1 TTGCVTFDA
10 TGTTGAPAADLAS
23 GLWFWGL
30 RGLIG
35 GVAGGPVGPVWRL
48 RIASATVAGARP
60 WGGDPDV
67 NGDGYSDVL
76 AAVANIG
83 ASIYVGGPTGPTA
96 TPVTVAAP
104 LDSTHFGQA
113 IDFAGDVNG
122 DGYGDLV
129 VGAPGSNGVYVY
141 RGAATGVDPTPG
153 LVTGP
158 AGSGLGS
165 AVAGA
170 GDVNGDGFDDVV
182 AVNPSGNAV
191 WLVPGGVGGLG
202 TAVRVNVPLTSTAS
216 VLAGAGDVDGDGYA
230 DVLLAGGGGSGQLLR
245 GGVSGLDGA
254 SSVAVDRTSG
264 AAGDLNGDGR
274 GDLAFVSG
282 TTARVVLGAGT
293 IDPAGSSVAGV
304 LAAESRVSARGGD
317 YNGDGFD
324 DLVVAGNIT
333 HNSVPVARTIVAP
346 GGAFGPGAAVPLVS
360 GFGSA
365 TVRGP
370 VGAGDVDGDGV
381 DDLLSRQ
388 PGSTDLYLTRGSRA
402 GLVFGRLAYL
412 DLSDNTFYGY
422 YTSWSPV
429 GDVDRDGYDDF
440 AIGQTIY
447 RGTATGLSATGRW
460 TLPYERNNYVAG
472 VGDLNNDG
480 YMDVGVATLGSG
492 APGFAWLRVSLGSAT
507 GPGATVYTVADAFLE
522 TGEAIV
528 SYQGFCGAGDLD
540 GDGFDD
546 LLVGQHTDLVY
557 FGRAPFT
564 TPLRAI
570 RSSGSGYFYVGEAGD
585 TNHDG
590 FADVVLR
597 ARSHLPDSVV
607 VAGAATGLGA
617 TLAVLPSN
625 ALPVAIGDVNGD
637 AFADLA
643 VSTAAGIG
651 IHLGSSA
658 GPARSAAL
666 TLPAGTPLAVGDVN
680 RDGRP
685 DLVVTRTDRV
695 RRADLYL
702 GTGTGFAPTP
712 SLTWPDFAVGIR
724 TRGAAGFGDIDGDG
738 FDDVVMFHD
747 RGVAVQRFDV
757 PSARPTVLTLTG
769 SGGSAV
775 TVYR

>member
-1 TTGCVTFDA
+1 MRDYLRSDLLRVAGFTLLLVGCGDPTPNPTDASVRDAGATQLIGPAGGVIFAPGLTFTVPPGALVDPTSISITRTDTPVPAGYVGYSPVWRFAPEGLTFAQPATIDITFSGDSARAGLYWSQPGGGYERLTTSLVGSRLVGPVSHFSLGFVGDRLALDAGTADATVDRPDAALDAGTADVSVDHPDGISFDAADVLAAPDVPDVLAVPAVPPAPAPRPIAPLSGSHVPTRRPGLRWSLPAGVAATRVTLCRDRALTTGCVTFDA
-10 TGTTGAPAADLAS
+10 TGTTGAPAADLAP
-23 GLWFWGL
+23 GVWFWGL

-293 IDPAGSSVAGV
+293 IDPAGSPVAGV

-317 YNGDGFD
+317 Y
-324 DLVVAGNIT
+324 
-333 HNSVPVARTIVAP
+333 
-346 GGAFGPGAAVPLVS
+346 
-360 GFGSA
+360 
-365 TVRGP
+365 
-370 VGAGDVDGDGV
+370 
-381 DDLLSRQ
+381 
-388 PGSTDLYLTRGSRA
+388 
-402 GLVFGRLAYL
+402 
-412 DLSDNTFYGY
+412 
-422 YTSWSPV
+422 
-429 GDVDRDGYDDF
+429 
-440 AIGQTIY
+440 
-447 RGTATGLSATGRW
+447 
-460 TLPYERNNYVAG
+460 
-472 VGDLNNDG
+472 
-480 YMDVGVATLGSG
+480 
-492 APGFAWLRVSLGSAT
+492 
-507 GPGATVYTVADAFLE
+507 
-522 TGEAIV
+522 
-528 SYQGFCGAGDLD
+528 
-540 GDGFDD
+540 
-546 LLVGQHTDLVY
+546 
-557 FGRAPFT
+557 
-564 TPLRAI
+564 
-570 RSSGSGYFYVGEAGD
+570 
-585 TNHDG
+585 
-590 FADVVLR
+590 
-597 ARSHLPDSVV
+597 
-607 VAGAATGLGA
+607 
-617 TLAVLPSN
+617 
-625 ALPVAIGDVNGD
+625 
-637 AFADLA
+637 
-643 VSTAAGIG
+643 
-651 IHLGSSA
+651 
-658 GPARSAAL
+658 
-666 TLPAGTPLAVGDVN
+666 
-680 RDGRP
+680 
-685 DLVVTRTDRV
+685 
-695 RRADLYL
+695 
-702 GTGTGFAPTP
+702 
-712 SLTWPDFAVGIR
+712 
-724 TRGAAGFGDIDGDG
+724 
-738 FDDVVMFHD
+738 
-747 RGVAVQRFDV
+747 
-757 PSARPTVLTLTG
+757 
-769 SGGSAV
+769 
-775 TVYR
+775 